1 MELEI
6 WDMLPAEQKYSY
18 TQSSQIMGQTGC
30 IGHLRVDMD
39 TNGEGFFSSWDDH
52 MKHLKTD
59 DFKQEFDDVIHMLRF
74 NPEYDGILKN
84 RTSLA
89 KYCYSHPS
97 CQMEDGRSFGIRV
110 DTEQYSYLCR
120 LNPNKGEYNAYI
132 YAYKKDWL
140 DHHLM
145 QAQKGIRFIDSHYNN
160 LFRLPDGGK
169 IQITTPSGEK
179 ITETCRYID
188 EYHIEVGRSLYH
200 ICEFAERME
209 QNGNTVAPLTPPI
222 EKTKP
227 KGKERL
233 NASIDR

>member
-52 MKHLKTD
+52 MRHLKTD
-59 DFKQEFDDVIHMLRF
+59 EFKQEFDDVIHMLRF

-89 KYCYSHPS
+89 KYCYSYPS
-97 CQMEDGRSFGIRV
+97 CLMEDGRSYGIRV

-188 EYHIEVGRSLYH
+188 EYHTEIGRSLYH

-209 QNGNTVAPLTPPI
+209 QNGNTVEPLTPPV
-222 EKTKP
+222 EKTKL
-227 KGKERL
+227 KGKGRN

>member
-18 TQSSQIMGQTGC
+18 SQSSQLISQTGC
-30 IGHLRVDMD
+30 IGYLRGDMD
-39 TNGEGFFSSWDDH
+39 TNGEGFFTSWTDH
-52 MKHLKTD
+52 MTRLKTD
-59 DFKQEFDDVIHMLRF
+59 AFKEEFDDVIHMLRF
-74 NPEYDGILKN
+74 HPDYDHILKN

-110 DTEQYSYLCR
+110 DTEEYSYLCR
-120 LNPNKGEYNAYI
+120 LNPNKGEYNFYI

-160 LFRLPDGGK
+160 RFRLPDGGK
-169 IQITTPSGEK
+169 ITITMPNGNKVIES
-179 ITETCRYID
+179 CRYID
-188 EYHIEVGRSLYH
+188 EYHVEVGRSLFH

-209 QNGNTVAPLTPPI
+209 QNGNTVEPLTPPMEKKDRRK
-222 EKTKP
+222 EKTHA
-227 KGKERL
+227 G
-233 NASIDR
+233 IDR

>member
-18 TQSSQIMGQTGC
+18 SQSSQIMGQTGC

-52 MKHLKTD
+52 MRHLKTD
-59 DFKQEFDDVIHMLRF
+59 EFKQEFDDVIHMLRF
-74 NPEYDGILKN
+74 NSEYDGILKN

-120 LNPNKGEYNAYI
+120 LNPNKGEYNGYMVVPGRYTVISSYGPNMPIARSPKSLP
-132 YAYKKDWL
+132 AFSR
-140 DHHLM
+140 
-145 QAQKGIRFIDSHYNN
+145 ACTSGGIT
-160 LFRLPDGGK
+160 FRLGLCLSSQSIFGHCIP
-169 IQITTPSGEK
+169 
-179 ITETCRYID
+179 
-188 EYHIEVGRSLYH
+188 
-200 ICEFAERME
+200 RMKS
-209 QNGNTVAPLTPPI
+209 VFVI
-222 EKTKP
+222 P
-227 KGKERL
+227 KFL
-233 NASIDR
+233 LASINI